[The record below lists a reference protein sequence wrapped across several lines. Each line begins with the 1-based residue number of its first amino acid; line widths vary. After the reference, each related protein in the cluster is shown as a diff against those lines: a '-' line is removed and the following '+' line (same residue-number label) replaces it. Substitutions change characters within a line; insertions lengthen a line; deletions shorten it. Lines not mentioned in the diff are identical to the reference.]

1 MNDSEWE
8 TDYYINL
15 AKLVPIISISKHVC
29 IIIISIPIGYMH
41 VYMLSC
47 FSRVWLWP
55 YKL

>member
-15 AKLVPIISISKHVC
+15 AKLVPIISISKHLC
-29 IIIISIPIGYMH
+29 IIIISIPIGYMR

-47 FSRVWLWP
+47 FSRVWLFVT
-55 YKL
+55 L